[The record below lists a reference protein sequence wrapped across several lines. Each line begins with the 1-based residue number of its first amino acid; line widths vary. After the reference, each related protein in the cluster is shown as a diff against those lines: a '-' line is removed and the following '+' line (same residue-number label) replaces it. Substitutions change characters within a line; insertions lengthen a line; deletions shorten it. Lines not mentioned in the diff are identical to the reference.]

1 MSLSSNLHSP
11 PGTSRETFF
20 LAIVS
25 PPSLTAASSAF
36 EFLVKSI
43 AGSTA
48 EILCGLKRGETVE
61 FSSVM
66 GNGFDID
73 QIHPP
78 EEYPTVLIFATGSGI
93 R

>member
-1 MSLSSNLHSP
+1 MIFFLHRVEKPS
-11 PGTSRETFF
+11 F
-20 LAIVS
+20 LAIAS
-25 PPSLTAASSAF
+25 PPSLAASRGAF

-61 FSSVM
+61 LSAVM
-66 GNGFDID
+66 GNGFDVD
-73 QIHPP
+73 RVDPP